1 MRYVRI
7 LKGKTEFENFPDKVR
22 PEVYAK
28 FGWHPAPEPVKQP
41 TIRDVDEI
49 TGEVTIDEMPEPHA
63 AKIGR
68 PKKIK

>member
-1 MRYVRI
+1 MKMIRYIRTI
-7 LKGKTEFENFPDKVR
+7 GGKQQVHLFPDTLKR
-22 PEVYAK
+22 QTLSTG
-28 FGWHPAPEPVKQP
+28 GWYPAPEPEKFKE
-41 TIRDVDEI
+41 VDEI